1 MLALGW
7 RKPLLCENSILCLE
21 GLKIILI
28 SGSAPPWL
36 GNRPGP
42 TRSEGRVPRASW
54 SPSLGLGF
62 EILFL
67 GWLPDSKA
75 GSGNRGPA
83 RDSRAPVSAPKTLSA
98 GFCLPFR
105 VFWFVL
111 LNIQIPGARNSWAPG
126 SRSEAG
132 SWGLVQTQGHPMAAA
147 LDASARFRVMR
158 CARGVSDHYHYLS
171 GRPPRL
177 GDRLS

>member
-1 MLALGW
+1 MLSLGW
-7 RKPLLCENSILCLE
+7 RKPLLCENSISCLE
-21 GLKIILI
+21 SLKIILI

-132 SWGLVQTQGHPMAAA
+132 SWGLVQAQGIRWQLHGARPRGSVLCAARA
-147 LDASARFRVMR
+147 GSRITTTTFPGGPRDSAT
-158 CARGVSDHYHYLS
+158 G
-171 GRPPRL
+171 
-177 GDRLS
+177 